1 MNNTRFAYLCVLL
14 ISLPFLA
21 PFYRHGP
28 LAFSLRSERPVRRF
42 CGAVHESPRSQPRLP
57 SRKSF
62 RLPSHTSIHRNRSN
76 FSKHPDLPVSHH
88 DPFWSEGTKDRRII
102 GGFGMCEAP
111 DVLVLSFLLMVRPLR
126 QM

>member
-42 CGAVHESPRSQPRLP
+42 CGAVHESPRSLDYPHGSP
-57 SRKSF
+57 SAF
-62 RLPSHTSIHRNRSN
+62 RLT
-76 FSKHPDLPVSHH
+76 LPF
-88 DPFWSEGTKDRRII
+88 PPQPIK
-102 GGFGMCEAP
+102 
-111 DVLVLSFLLMVRPLR
+111 FLKAS
-126 QM
+126 

>member
-62 RLPSHTSIHRNRSN
+62 RLPSHTSIPTATDQISQSILT
-76 FSKHPDLPVSHH
+76 FLFPTMI
-88 DPFWSEGTKDRRII
+88 PFGARERRT
-102 GGFGMCEAP
+102 GE
-111 DVLVLSFLLMVRPLR
+111 
-126 QM
+126 